1 MRTTE
6 SERLFS
12 QATQLMPGGV
22 SSPVRAFKGVGGTPL
37 FIKKA
42 KGPHLWDTDGNRY
55 IDYVGSWGPMIL
67 GHNHPFVIKKV
78 KQALKR
84 GTSFGTPTESEIT
97 LATLVQEAFPSI
109 QKIRFVNSGTE
120 AVMGALRVARAFTKR
135 KKIIKFDGCYHGHA
149 DTLLVKAGS
158 GAATLGIPNS
168 AGVPEEF
175 VQNTLIARY
184 NDIAGVEEL
193 FQKNP
198 GAIAAVIIEPIV
210 GNMGVILPRLDFLKK
225 LRELCD
231 REKNLLIFD
240 EVMTGFRV
248 AFGGVQQL
256 YNIRPDLTTLGKI
269 IGGGFPVGAYGGKKE
284 IMQLVAP
291 EGPVYQAGTLSG
303 NPIAMAAGIATLEA
317 LKKLNPYESLSQKT
331 QILTKGFKEAASRY
345 GIPVTV
351 ERAGSMFTIFFSAGP
366 ITNAEE
372 VRRSDTQKFSR
383 FFHAMLDQGVYL
395 PPSPFEA
402 AFVSISHSEW
412 EISKTLDSAEKAF
425 QAL

>member
-1 MRTTE
+1 
-6 SERLFS
+6 
-12 QATQLMPGGV
+12 MPGGV